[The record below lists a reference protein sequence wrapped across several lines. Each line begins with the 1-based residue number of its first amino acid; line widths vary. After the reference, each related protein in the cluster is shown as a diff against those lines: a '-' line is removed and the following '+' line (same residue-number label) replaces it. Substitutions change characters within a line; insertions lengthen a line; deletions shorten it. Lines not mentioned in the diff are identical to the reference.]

1 MNAIDHSHAYQAA
14 GWHLKPGEGEGW
26 WFLGSFMRFVAT
38 AESTSGRFAL
48 IDEVAGPGRASP
60 PHIHHAEDE
69 LFEILEGEV
78 TFTCGEAT
86 HVAGPGSFVF
96 LPRDVVHNFR
106 VSGHTPARMLLWIS
120 PAGLEGF
127 FKKMGE
133 PGAIGAPPPPAPP
146 DIEKLLALGR
156 EYHVEHPTLEAK
168 PR

>member
-1 MNAIDHSHAYQAA
+1 MNRSYTHRGA

-38 AESTSGRFAL
+38 GESTSGSFAL

-60 PHIHHAEDE
+60 PHIHHREDE

-78 TFTCGEAT
+78 TFTCGEET
-86 HVAGPGSFVF
+86 HVAGPESFVF

-106 VSGHTPARMLLWIS
+106 VSSDTPARMLLWIS

-127 FKKMGE
+127 FKGMGV
-133 PGAIGAPPPPAPP
+133 PGDIGAPPLPSSP

-156 EYHVEHPTLEAK
+156 EYHVEHPTLEAT

>member
-1 MNAIDHSHAYQAA
+1 MTATKHSYTPQAA

-48 IDEVAGPGRASP
+48 IDAVAGPGRTSP
-60 PHIHHAEDE
+60 PHIHHLEDE

-78 TFTCGEAT
+78 TFTCGEST
-86 HVAGPGSFVF
+86 HIAGPGSFVF
-96 LPRDVVHNFR
+96 LPRDVVHNYR
-106 VSGHTPARMLLWIS
+106 VSSEIPARMLLWIS
-120 PAGLEGF
+120 PGGLDGF
-127 FKKMGE
+127 FKRMGV
-133 PGAIGAPPPPAPP
+133 PGAIGAPPPSAPP

-156 EYHVEHPTLEAK
+156 EYHVEHPTLEPK